1 MSQIKIF
8 LPVQYLAVRNGTLAQ
23 NTAYCSKEG
32 KLIECGE
39 RPAQGRR
46 VDLISVKRR
55 IDDGETVDA
64 IEDDENF
71 FGVIV
76 KHRKFFEQYERKKRR
91 ITHKGNHEPIEVYIR
106 HGLPGTGK
114 TRAVYEFANEH
125 YGGSIYRMP
134 SNTGTNYGSY
144 NGELVVLFDDFK
156 INEVPSVSV
165 LKKITERYPEEV
177 RVLYGHVP
185 WKPKVIFFT
194 SNHVPSTWW
203 SPDQCDP
210 IDWEA
215 VKRRIKTAVQV
226 YKDKPDEV
234 MYKNPDASFWTE
246 KEPIVL
252 PHVQQQEIQEE
263 REPDEAE
270 KLSSQD
276 TNVERNV

>member
-55 IDDGETVDA
+55 IDDGDTVDT
-64 IEDDENF
+64 IEDDQNF

-91 ITHKGNHEPIEVYIR
+91 ITNKGNHEPIEVYIR

-114 TRAVYEFANEH
+114 TRFVYDFAKKH

-134 SNTGTNYGSY
+134 TNSGTNFGSY
-144 NGELVVLFDDFK
+144 NGESVVLFDDVK
-156 INEVPSVSV
+156 INEVPSVTT
-165 LKKITERYPEEV
+165 LKKPTDRYPEEV
-177 RVLYGHVP
+177 RVLYGYVP
-185 WKPKVIFFT
+185 WKPKVIFLT
-194 SNHVPSTWW
+194 SNHVPGVWW
-203 SPDQCDP
+203 SPDQCDQF
-210 IDWEA
+210 DWEA
-215 VKRRIKTAVQV
+215 IKRRVKTVVQV
-226 YKDKPDEV
+226 YKDAPDEV
-234 MYKNPDASFWTE
+234 MYTNPQDGVQEKGPVLQVVEQALQENLSEEASLIPTE
-246 KEPIVL
+246 GSP
-252 PHVQQQEIQEE
+252 
-263 REPDEAE
+263 
-270 KLSSQD
+270 
-276 TNVERNV
+276 